1 MVTLLGPTNFLSSSF
16 FSGGPSLFDC
26 HCPPLC
32 HCALR
37 YYYMLSPCLPPS
49 TYCEEALGTLVV
61 LSVAL
66 PAASGL
72 AINNPIHPKSAHPSS
87 SRRTQSRLLGDS
99 VPREG
104 ASDSTRWRMLKL
116 TYHPSYYL
124 RGGTV
129 EGESSSHT
137 HINKRQLP

>member
-1 MVTLLGPTNFLSSSF
+1 MVTLLGPTNFLLSSF
-16 FSGGPSLFDC
+16 FSCDGLHCSYC
-26 HCPPLC
+26 HCPPSC

-37 YYYMLSPCLPPS
+37 YYVVPLPPPL
-49 TYCEEALGTLVV
+49 YCEDALGTLVV